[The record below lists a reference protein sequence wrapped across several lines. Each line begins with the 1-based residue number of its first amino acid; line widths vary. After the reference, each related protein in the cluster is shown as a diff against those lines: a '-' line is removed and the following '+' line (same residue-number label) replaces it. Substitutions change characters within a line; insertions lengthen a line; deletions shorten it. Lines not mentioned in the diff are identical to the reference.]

1 MGLLLDKD
9 GEAGLEEEV
18 WSAWM
23 DGVEGVL
30 RCVG

>member
-9 GEAGLEEEV
+9 GEAGLEEV
-18 WSAWM
+18 WTAWM

-30 RCVG
+30 RCAG